1 MDTNPVFQSLKGNSQ
16 SDQDM
21 FFISFSLTFKAFV
34 TFLLLQSNLHIVL
47 ACGKGPKSSPH
58 QDLSIT
64 KNRKQKIPGTQLSL
78 DPWLGF
84 QPN

>member
-1 MDTNPVFQSLKGNSQ
+1 M
-16 SDQDM
+16 
-21 FFISFSLTFKAFV
+21 

-47 ACGKGPKSSPH
+47 ACGKGPKSSTH
-58 QDLSIT
+58 QDLFMI